1 MSRRGRSYVRHHVVL
16 PLHVDVGSGDAM
28 VQGSETHSREVRIAI
43 QPLTKWILWQNSF
56 KGGSPSP

>member
-1 MSRRGRSYVRHHVVL
+1 MSRRGRSYVRHHV
-16 PLHVDVGSGDAM
+16 DAGSGDAM